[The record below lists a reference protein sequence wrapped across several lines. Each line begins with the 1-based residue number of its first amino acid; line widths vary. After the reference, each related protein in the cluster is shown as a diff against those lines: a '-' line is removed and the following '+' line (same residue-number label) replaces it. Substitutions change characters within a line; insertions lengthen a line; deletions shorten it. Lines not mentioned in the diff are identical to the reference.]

1 MDMNRCNGTHF
12 SEVRDFSFSVST
24 HLTTVVFNLRKHRI
38 FFPHIMWIMYYHTY
52 HMCIHNIYIE
62 RERWIDVCI
71 LIYISN
77 IILLSTS
84 LIIHITHIYIYNLS
98 PYISII
104 SSIPTAR
111 FSINCIKFFPVFLEP
126 PKP

>member
-52 HMCIHNIYIE
+52 HMCIHNIYIYRK
-62 RERWIDVCI
+62 REMDRRMYINLYFKHYI
-71 LIYISN
+71 IIYI
-77 IILLSTS
+77 TYYTYY
-84 LIIHITHIYIYNLS
+84 THIYNLS